1 MRDCT
6 LMSRQS
12 PTSAEDRVSALLPD
26 WHAWLR
32 IRHRS
37 LATHHADL
45 VQDAATGLV
54 HWLAKRAGTEISDE
68 DVRRVGFRILQRRVV
83 DEFRAQVGEW
93 ARIGADSDIDAASEV
108 PDTRPGSNPPQALQ
122 HSRLLRAL
130 VGVLSEMNAQDRA
143 LLVGEEL
150 GSSPTSDGPRSGAQ
164 REHLRR
170 LRKRVREALIKKHG
184 LDVQDWLEE

>member
-1 MRDCT
+1 
-6 LMSRQS
+6 MSRQP
-12 PTSAEDRVSALLPD
+12 PTSAEDRVSALLPG

-37 LATHHADL
+37 LATQHADL

-54 HWLAKRAGTEISDE
+54 HWLAQHAGADISDE

-83 DEFRAQVGEW
+83 DEFRAQVSEW
-93 ARIGADSDIDAASEV
+93 SRRDSDSDADAASEV

-130 VGVLSEMNAQDRA
+130 VGVLSELSAQDRA
-143 LLVGEEL
+143 LLVGDEL
-150 GSSPTSDGPRSGAQ
+150 GGSPSIDGPRSGAQ
-164 REHLRR
+164 REQLRR
-170 LRKRVREALIKKHG
+170 LRKRVRETLVKKHG
-184 LDVQDWLEE
+184 LDLKDWLEE